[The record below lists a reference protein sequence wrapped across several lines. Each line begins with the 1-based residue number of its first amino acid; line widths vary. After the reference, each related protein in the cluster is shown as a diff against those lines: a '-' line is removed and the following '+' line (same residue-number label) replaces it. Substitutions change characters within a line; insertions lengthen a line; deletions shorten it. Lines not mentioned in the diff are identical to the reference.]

1 MGSIVK
7 KITKP
12 IRKLIPKEIKP
23 FVAPIA
29 AYYLGPMALKGLGG
43 SSLTGIKGFL
53 ARAAASGATS
63 AATQK
68 LVEDDVSKSSTLLS
82 ALSGGLGAGYGGQGA
97 QTADGIRAAKVAGV
111 TPAGET
117 IRAGQL
123 AGMDLEA
130 ANALNLTS
138 PGITGQAQNIA
149 LEAAAKASGALTP
162 TTGKGI
168 ATLVGTAG
176 TASGIEKEMELL
188 DQYNQSLTEQGIEDK
203 SERISL
209 IRKYMANAGFDE
221 SQVTDAL
228 GRYGYLANGGRVGY
242 QEGGDVSYTD
252 YGRSGVIYMDQDGNP
267 ISKEKFLEETD
278 KEEGIPSIRMKKKP
292 KTLKD
297 LLEDPD
303 AVKEMLR
310 QNKKDGG
317 ISGYYAPSS
326 KSIDDASVKELVEAE
341 LEGRFPEYQGELF
354 SDKIQGIGGID
365 AVAVEKLIDMGLSD
379 EEISKLTFSPKSV
392 IDYFR
397 DKRTNKKDGGLT
409 SVKSM
414 SRKKLMDALNSM
426 ELPEINASDYD
437 NDQIRDI
444 LLDQAPDLFKM
455 KEGGIINLK
464 GKEMDLRGGG
474 FVPIGAKERADD
486 VPARLSKNEFVF
498 TADAVRGAGNGD
510 VDKGAQKM
518 YNTMKMLE
526 GKLA

>member
-1 MGSIVK
+1 MSKVVK
-7 KITKP
+7 KAK
-12 IRKLIPKEIKP
+12 KLIQKVIPKEIKP

-29 AYYLGPMALKGLGG
+29 AYYLGPMALKSMGG
-43 SSLTGIKGFL
+43 AGLTGVKGFL
-53 ARAAASGATS
+53 ARAAASGVTS

-68 LVEDDVSKSSTLLS
+68 LVEDDVSKSSTLIS

-97 QTADGIRAAKVAGV
+97 QTAQGIRAAKTVPMGDFDKISMLDKAKNIG
-111 TPAGET
+111 
-117 IRAGQL
+117 
-123 AGMDLEA
+123 LE
-130 ANALNLTS
+130 
-138 PGITGQAQNIA
+138 GI
-149 LEAAAKASGALTP
+149 AKATEMLTP

-176 TASGIEKEMELL
+176 AASGIEKEMELL

-242 QEGGDVSYTD
+242 EEGGSVEKTPSDIFIEMYQQGKYDTLQGAIEDADRYQRGETTDYEKLTGRKPFQEGGDVSYTD

-278 KEEGIPSIRMKKKP
+278 KEEGIPSIRMKEEP

-310 QNKKDGG
+310 QNKK
-317 ISGYYAPSS
+317 
-326 KSIDDASVKELVEAE
+326 
-341 LEGRFPEYQGELF
+341 
-354 SDKIQGIGGID
+354 
-365 AVAVEKLIDMGLSD
+365 
-379 EEISKLTFSPKSV
+379 
-392 IDYFR
+392 
-397 DKRTNKKDGGLT
+397 
-409 SVKSM
+409 
-414 SRKKLMDALNSM
+414 
-426 ELPEINASDYD
+426 
-437 NDQIRDI
+437 
-444 LLDQAPDLFKM
+444 
-455 KEGGIINLK
+455 EGGIMNLK
-464 GKEMDLRGGG
+464 GREMDLRGGG

-510 VDKGAQKM
+510 VDRGAQKM

>member
-1 MGSIVK
+1 MSKVVK
-7 KITKP
+7 KAK
-12 IRKLIPKEIKP
+12 KLFQKVIPKEIKP
-23 FVAPIA
+23 FVAPLA
-29 AYYLGPMALKGLGG
+29 AYYLGPAALKATKLGG
-43 SSLTGIKGFL
+43 LTGVKGFL

-82 ALSGGLGAGYGGQGA
+82 ALTGGLGAGYGGQGA

-242 QEGGDVSYTD
+242 EEGGDVSFEEFMRKKREEEFKSLVDKLMTEQGIQDKGYAFRLADDLMNMKRKGIDTD
-252 YGRSGVIYMDQDGNP
+252 
-267 ISKEKFLEETD
+267 KLKFLNEQSVLFALPKDMRPEPEYYD
-278 KEEGIPSIRMKKKP
+278 AL
-292 KTLKD
+292 KTLK
-297 LLEDPD
+297 
-303 AVKEMLR
+303 
-310 QNKKDGG
+310 
-317 ISGYYAPSS
+317 
-326 KSIDDASVKELVEAE
+326 
-341 LEGRFPEYQGELF
+341 
-354 SDKIQGIGGID
+354 
-365 AVAVEKLIDMGLSD
+365 
-379 EEISKLTFSPKSV
+379 
-392 IDYFR
+392 
-397 DKRTNKKDGGLT
+397 
-409 SVKSM
+409 
-414 SRKKLMDALNSM
+414 
-426 ELPEINASDYD
+426 
-437 NDQIRDI
+437 
-444 LLDQAPDLFKM
+444 
-455 KEGGIINLK
+455 
-464 GKEMDLRGGG
+464 
-474 FVPIGAKERADD
+474 ER
-486 VPARLSKNEFVF
+486 V
-498 TADAVRGAGNGD
+498 G
-510 VDKGAQKM
+510 
-518 YNTMKMLE
+518 
-526 GKLA
+526 